1 MSLAPP
7 IPASSTD
14 RETARPFAWHR
25 LRRIAGLTLV
35 AGAACLGVL
44 LLVGERQDRQREVE
58 AEIARAWGP
67 PQQVQGP
74 VMVLPFTDDSGQ
86 PRHVLAAARSASF
99 DVTLDTAE
107 RRRGPFAATVYD
119 ARVKLAGRFEV
130 PDEGQLIDLL
140 GAAGARI
147 HWDRALIGLAVGRL
161 GSVNPGDGIT
171 IDGRKETWGTCSTFA
186 LRGAA
191 CPGERWVL
199 APLKTA
205 GRPEGA
211 VAYTGEIGLRG
222 TGEISFVPSAPQAE
236 LTLASPW
243 PNPSFFG
250 DVLPATY
257 TITKAGFTANWRID
271 EIGAPRAVTG
281 TLPGMIPEATA
292 RLAGSGSF
300 GVALVE
306 GMPVYR
312 MITRVAKYGLLPV
325 VLAFALLLAFEATTR
340 LRIHIVQYALVGI
353 AMTLFPLMLL
363 SFSEW
368 LGYNAAF
375 GLSAGLVVAQTSLY
389 TAAVSREVTV
399 TTVFGG
405 LMSALFGFLFVLLG
419 LEVYALLVGTVA
431 VFLALSA
438 AMVLSLR
445 FDPAGSRAV
454 PAQA

>member
-1 MSLAPP
+1 MSTNPP
-7 IPASSTD
+7 PPTP
-14 RETARPFAWHR
+14 RPVPETARPFAWSR
-25 LRRIAGLTLV
+25 LRRIVGLTV
-35 AGAACLGVL
+35 AAGAACLGILV
-44 LLVGERQDRQREVE
+44 LVGERQDRQQEVE

-67 PQQVQGP
+67 RQRIQGP
-74 VMVLPFTDDSGQ
+74 VLVLPFTDDAGQ
-86 PRHVLAAARSASF
+86 PRYALAAAQSVSF
-99 DVTLDTAE
+99 DTTLDTAE
-107 RRRGPFAATVYD
+107 RRRGPFATTVYD
-119 ARVKLAGRFEV
+119 ARVKLSGRFEV
-130 PDEGQLIDLL
+130 PEEGQLIGFL

-147 HWDRALIGLAVGRL
+147 QWDRALIGLAVERL
-161 GSVNPGDGIT
+161 GSVDSGDGIT
-171 IDGRKETWGTCSTFA
+171 IDGRKIAWGTCSNFG

-199 APLKTA
+199 APLKTG

-211 VAYTGEIGLRG
+211 VSYTGEVRLRG
-222 TGEISFVPSAPQAE
+222 TGEIAFVPSAPQAE
-236 LTLASPW
+236 LTLTSAW

-257 TITKAGFTANWRID
+257 AITKTGFTANWRID
-271 EIGAPRAVTG
+271 EIGAPRVVLG
-281 TLPGMIPEATA
+281 TVPGMIPEATA
-292 RLAGSGSF
+292 RLAGSGTL

-340 LRIHIVQYALVGI
+340 LRIHLVQYALVGI

-368 LGYNAAF
+368 LGYTAAF

-389 TAAVSREVTV
+389 TAAVSREATV
-399 TTVFGG
+399 TAVFAG
-405 LMSALFGFLFVLLG
+405 LMSGLFGFLFVLLG

-431 VFLALSA
+431 VFLVLSL

-445 FDPAGSRAV
+445 LDLTGPGAASAGA
-454 PAQA
+454 